1 MSAYVAQSFPNNSIM
16 KYGKEI
22 VALTSLMY
30 ISTDIHA
37 APTNEQL
44 YLMIL
49 DLKKEV
55 SESKTRE
62 KDLHA
67 NLDKA
72 NAELGAAKKQLGD
85 LPKTE
90 LIVTAV
96 KQLDEPKKIE
106 STKIL
111 NAKEGFS
118 VSAGALYVKPVT
130 SNSVSGQIG
139 NVPYSENISDS
150 GINYGGG
157 FQVSTGYQALNN
169 WDYGLKFKHFKS
181 SSNVTDSLGTY
192 VSDVGAGVVVPAIG
206 YTSNYNVLDFEIGK
220 LFSLSDNVA
229 LRLSGGIRSAIMNER
244 LNSSVA
250 FIIPTSNTTNGAS
263 QGSGPS
269 VNGSANTKNNFWG
282 IGPRITA
289 SPTWKPFGNNFRV
302 VGNVGTSF
310 LMGQQNANYSS
321 SGSVNNICTIGVSG
335 SDCNDYSVSSN
346 SSSKRESFA
355 TILEA
360 GSGFGYT
367 IKANLVDIDLQTGYQ
382 LEHWIVTDQTSNLIF
397 RGYQGAYGT
406 VAIKY

>member
-1 MSAYVAQSFPNNSIM
+1 MNTLIM
-16 KYGKEI
+16 KYKQI
-22 VALTSLMY
+22 VALTSLLA
-30 ISTDIHA
+30 ITA
-37 APTNEQL
+37 NVKATPTNEEL
-44 YLMIL
+44 YGMIL

-62 KDLHA
+62 KDLHET
-67 NLDKA
+67 LDKA
-72 NAELGAAKKQLGD
+72 NAELGAAKKQLGA

-96 KQLDEPKKIE
+96 KQLDEIKKDESPKIPN
-106 STKIL
+106 I
-111 NAKEGFS
+111 KEGFS

-130 SNSVSGQIG
+130 SNSASGQIG

-157 FQVSTGYQALNN
+157 FQVSTGYQAFNN

-181 SSNVTDSLGTY
+181 SSNVTDSSGTY
-192 VSDVGAGVVVPAIG
+192 VSDLGAGQLSSLGGGVVMPVIG
-206 YTSNYNVLDFEIGK
+206 YTSNYNVLDLEIGK
-220 LFSLSDNVA
+220 LFALSDNVA
-229 LRLSGGIRSAIMNER
+229 LRLSGGIRSAIMNEN
-244 LNSSVA
+244 LSSSVA
-250 FIIPTSNTTNGAS
+250 FAIPTTNS
-263 QGSGPS
+263 SSGPS
-269 VNGSANTKNNFWG
+269 ISGSTDTKNDFWG
-282 IGPRITA
+282 IGPRVTA

-321 SGSVNNICTIGVSG
+321 SGSVNNVCMLGGT
-335 SDCNDYSVSSN
+335 CNDYP
-346 SSSKRESFA
+346 SSSSTSSRRESFS

-360 GSGFGYT
+360 GSGFGYS

-406 VAIKY
+406 VSIKY

>member
-1 MSAYVAQSFPNNSIM
+1 M

-30 ISTDIHA
+30 ISTDIYA

-72 NAELGAAKKQLGD
+72 NAELGAAKKQLGE

-90 LIVTAV
+90 LIVTAE
-96 KQLDEPKKIE
+96 KQIDEPKNESSKIPN
-106 STKIL
+106 T
-111 NAKEGFS
+111 KEGFS

-130 SNSVSGQIG
+130 SNSASGQIG
-139 NVPYSENISDS
+139 NAPYSENISDS

-181 SSNVTDSLGTY
+181 SSNVTDSSGTY
-192 VSDVGAGVVVPAIG
+192 VSDLGAVQVGPLGGGVVVPAIG

-250 FIIPTSNTTNGAS
+250 FIIPTSNTINGAS

-346 SSSKRESFA
+346 SSSRRDSFV
-355 TILEA
+355 TMLEA

-367 IKANLVDIDLQTGYQ
+367 IKAKLIDVDLQTGYQ

-406 VAIKY
+406 LAIKY